1 MTKAHCHWINGTWCP
16 SAGPDF
22 ASTNPAT
29 DAVIWQGSA
38 ATKETIDQAVQ
49 AALGAFPSW
58 SAMPLV
64 MRAEYLIAFSKRVV
78 AQKEEIAKTI
88 SEENGKP
95 LWEALSEV
103 NAIVGKVDLSIAAQ
117 AERCPE
123 ITRPVPQGNLV
134 VRHRPHGVLAV
145 LGPFNFP
152 GHLPHGHIIPAL
164 LAGNTL
170 VFKPSE
176 LTPLVGKLLM
186 KCWEEAGLP
195 HGVLNMIQGA
205 SSTGQLLTQ
214 HPYCAG
220 ILFTGSWN
228 TGHALSELW
237 ASRPDKILALEMG
250 GNNPL
255 VIGTLSDLPAAAYTI
270 VQSAFI
276 TSGQRCTCARRLIV
290 PRGEQGD
297 ALIHALLEMVKS
309 LHIAPYTVTPEPFMG
324 PVISIQAA
332 QKIAQAYQQLL
343 NLGGSPLVPLQTLPI
358 GKAFLSPGIVDMTAA
373 IRRFDEE
380 IFGPV
385 LQIFRTDS
393 LEESID
399 EANNTSY
406 GLSSG
411 LLSDKQEEFDLFS
424 SRIRAGV
431 VNWNTPLTGAS
442 SHAPFGGVGRSG
454 NNRPSGYWA
463 ADYCSY
469 PTTSLESLKLT
480 LPQQKLPGIGYL
492 PPSHSKEECC
502 G

>member
-1 MTKAHCHWINGTWCP
+1 MKQENCHWIDGVWCG
-16 SAGPDF
+16 SSGALF
-22 ASTNPAT
+22 TSTNPASQT
-29 DAVIWQGSA
+29 ILWQGNE
-38 ATKETIDQAVQ
+38 ATEETVDQAVK
-49 AALGAFPSW
+49 AALSAFMSW
-58 SAMPLV
+58 STLSLAM
-64 MRAEYLIAFSKRVV
+64 RTEYLLAFGKRVS

-88 SEENGKP
+88 AEENGKP

-103 NAIVGKVDLSIAAQ
+103 NAIVGKVEVSLAAQ

-123 ITRPVPQGNLV
+123 ITRPAPQGNLI
-134 VRHRPHGVLAV
+134 VRHRPHGPLAV

-164 LAGNTL
+164 LAGNTV

-176 LTPLVGKLLM
+176 LTPLVGELLM

-195 HGVLNMIQGA
+195 HGVLNLVQGGA
-205 SSTGQLLTQ
+205 STGKYLTH
-214 HPYCAG
+214 HPYIAG

-228 TGHALSELW
+228 TGHSLSEMW

-255 VIGTLSDLPAAAYTI
+255 VVGAITDLAAAAYTI
-270 VQSAFI
+270 IQSAFI

-290 PRGEQGD
+290 QRGEQGD
-297 ALIHALLEMVKS
+297 ALISALVEMTKG
-309 LHIAPYTVTPEPFMG
+309 LHIAPYTASPEPFMG
-324 PVISIQAA
+324 PVVSAQAA
-332 QKIAQAYQQLL
+332 QKIQQAYQQLL
-343 NLGGSPLVPLQTLPI
+343 KLGGTPLLPLKELPL

-373 IRRFDEE
+373 SKRVDEE

-385 LQIFRTDS
+385 LQLFRTDS

-411 LLSDKQEEFDLFS
+411 LLSDSQEEFDLFHT
-424 SRIRAGV
+424 RIRAGV
-431 VNWNTPLTGAS
+431 INWNTPLTGAS
-442 SHAPFGGVGRSG
+442 GHAPFGGIGRSG
-454 NNRPSGYWA
+454 NHRPSGYWA

-469 PTTSLESLKLT
+469 PTASLESLKLM

-492 PPSHSKEECC
+492 PPSTSAEECC
-502 G
+502 E